1 MAIDDT
7 TILVIDDEQNILNLV
22 TAYLRAEGY
31 TVHTATDGPT
41 GLKAAQTLKPD
52 LVVLDVMLPG
62 MDGIEVLTRLRR
74 ESDVYV
80 IMLTAKSEETDKIIG
95 LSVGADDYLTK
106 PFSPRELVARVKA
119 ALRRYG
125 KSTNGLRNQ
134 ILSFQHIRI
143 DADARRVWKDD
154 QPVELTTLE
163 FDLLHALAE
172 YPGRVLSREQLLERV
187 WGHDFYGEDRVVD
200 VHLGHIRKKVETD
213 PANPELIVTV
223 RGVGYRFEDTP
234 L

>member
-1 MAIDDT
+1 MVIDNT

-41 GLKAAQTLKPD
+41 GLKATQTLKPD

-134 ILSFQHIRI
+134 ILTFQHIRI

-200 VHLGHIRKKVETD
+200 VHLGHIRKKIETD